1 MRFIGSKVNLL
12 SNIES
17 FISENITDSPTVFMD
32 MFSGT
37 GTVAEYFK
45 KDYCIYSNDSLYF
58 SYILQKARIENNQIP
73 KFSKLKQNGISDPL
87 EYLETAEITI
97 KPDYF
102 ITHHY
107 SPYNG
112 CERMYF
118 SVENASRIDFIRQ
131 QINSWKESN
140 LINEKEFAYILATL
154 IEAIPFISNISGT
167 YGAYLKHWDKRA
179 LSNLKLQRL
188 EVTDNYY
195 TNKSFNEDANDVIE
209 RVRGDVLYID
219 TPYNSRQYISNY
231 HLLETIARYD
241 YPEIYGKTGLRP
253 YEHAKSAY
261 CSKRDVLGVFS
272 DLIEKAKFRHIIVSY
287 STEGLMSVD
296 DIEQVLKKHG
306 VADTY
311 KLAKIPYRKYKSKH
325 KQEES
330 NLNELLFYIQKDIP
344 LVRSNRAFETAYQNE
359 GAANTNEEIH
369 SEQTEL
375 SYTELD
381 LFSMNGIKVD
391 AGSATTNVAT
401 LPRPPVRVAKYPAQE
416 YIKSP
421 LNYIGGKYKL
431 LKQIIPLFP
440 EDINTFV
447 DLFAGGLNV
456 GINVKANS
464 IIANDI
470 NTFVIGV
477 LKEMASLRVDEVLEH
492 IHKRIQEYNLS
503 KENEEGFKKFRDY
516 YNQTK
521 HPLDLYTLICYSFNY
536 QFRFNNNQEY
546 NNPFGRNR
554 SQFSP
559 ALELKLVRFIEAL
572 HSKNIEF
579 STEEFDLFHYNHL
592 SKGDFVYCD
601 PPYLITT
608 GSYNDGNRGFKD
620 WNEDQEYKLLQ
631 ILDDLNGN
639 GVRFALSNV
648 LKHKGQTN
656 HILLEWAKK
665 YHINYLN
672 YDYANSS
679 HNTTRGESEEVL
691 ITNYSD

>member
-12 SNIES
+12 SNIQD
-17 FISENITDSPTVFMD
+17 FIYENITDTPTIFMD

-37 GTVAEYFK
+37 GTVAEFFK

-58 SYILQKARIENNQIP
+58 SYILQKARIENNHVP
-73 KFSKLKQNGISDPL
+73 KFAKLKQIGISDPL
-87 EYLETAEITI
+87 GYLETAEITI

-102 ITHHY
+102 ITHNY
-107 SPYNG
+107 SPYND

-118 SVENASRIDFIRQ
+118 TVENASRIDFIRQ
-131 QINSWKESN
+131 QINEWKECN
-140 LINEKEFAYILATL
+140 LINDKEFAYILATL
-154 IEAIPFISNISGT
+154 IEAIPYISNISGT

-179 LSNLKLQRL
+179 LGQLKLQRL
-188 EVTDNYY
+188 EVTDNHYI
-195 TNKSFNEDANDVIE
+195 NKSFNEDANQVIE

-253 YEHAKSAY
+253 YQEAKSAY
-261 CSKRDVLGVFS
+261 CSRRDVLNVFN

-287 STEGLMSVD
+287 STDGLMTVEE
-296 DIEQVLKKHG
+296 IEQILKSHG
-306 VADTY
+306 LADTFN
-311 KLAKIPYRKYKSKH
+311 LAKIPYRKYKSKH
-325 KQEES
+325 KQEET
-330 NLNELLFYIQKDIP
+330 NLNELLFYIQKDLP
-344 LVRSNRAFETAYQNE
+344 LVKGNRTSKPSDET
-359 GAANTNEEIH
+359 EEIAPINH
-369 SEQTEL
+369 NLNKNDVGYSEV
-375 SYTELD
+375 D
-381 LFSMNGIKVD
+381 LFSLNGIEVET
-391 AGSATTNVAT
+391 GPTGGIAT
-401 LPRPPVRVAKYPAQE
+401 LERPPVKIGKYHAQG

-431 LKQIIPLFP
+431 LKQIVPLFP
-440 EDINTFV
+440 DHINTFV

-456 GINVKANS
+456 AINVNAKR

-477 LKEMASLRVDEVLEH
+477 LREMERLSVEEVLEH
-492 IHKRIQEYNLS
+492 IHGRIKEYNLS
-503 KENEEGFKKFRDY
+503 KVNEEGFKKFREH
-516 YNQTK
+516 YNVTK

-559 ALELKLVRFIEAL
+559 ALEMKLKKFVEAL
-572 HSKNIEF
+572 HRKNIEF
-579 STEEFDLFHYNHL
+579 STKEFDLFNYNDL
-592 SKGDFVYCD
+592 SEGDFVYCD

-631 ILDDLNGN
+631 ILDTLNAK

-648 LKHKGQTN
+648 LTHKGQTN
-656 HILLEWAKK
+656 HILLNWAKK
-665 YHINYLN
+665 YHIHYLHCN
-672 YDYANSS
+672 YANSS

-691 ITNYSD
+691 ITNYTD

>member
-12 SNIES
+12 SNIEE
-17 FISENITDSPTVFMD
+17 FINENITDSPTVFMD

-58 SYILQKARIENNQIP
+58 SYILQKARIENNHVP
-73 KFSKLKQNGISDPL
+73 RFTKLKQRGISDPL
-87 EYLETAEITI
+87 GFLETAEIII

-102 ITHHY
+102 ITHNY

-131 QINSWKESN
+131 QINKWKENN
-140 LINEKEFAYILATL
+140 LINKKEFAYILATL
-154 IEAIPFISNISGT
+154 IEAIPYISNISGT

-179 LSNLKLQRL
+179 LSKLKLQRI
-188 EVTDNYY
+188 EVKDNYY
-195 TNKSFNEDANDVIE
+195 TNKSFNEDANQVIE

-253 YEHAKSAY
+253 YQNTKSAY
-261 CSKRDVLGVFS
+261 CSKRDVLNVFS

-287 STEGLMSVD
+287 STEGLMTVD
-296 DIEQVLKKHG
+296 EIEQVLKRHG
-306 VADTY
+306 IADTFN
-311 KLAKIPYRKYKSKH
+311 LARIPYRKYKSKH
-325 KQEES
+325 KQKES

-344 LVRSNRAFETAYQNE
+344 LVKGNRS
-359 GAANTNEEIH
+359 I
-369 SEQTEL
+369 EL
-375 SYTELD
+375 SDEIEDVAFQDNNSKKKGLSYKKVD
-381 LFSMNGIKVD
+381 LFSINGIKVET
-391 AGSATTNVAT
+391 GSTHNVAT
-401 LPRPPVRVAKYPAQE
+401 LKRPPIRVGKYHAQE

-431 LKQIIPLFP
+431 LKQMIPLFP

-456 GINVKANS
+456 AINVNANR

-477 LKEMASLRVDEVLEH
+477 LKEMASLSVEEVLEH
-492 IHKRIQEYNLS
+492 IHNRIKEYNLS
-503 KENEEGFKKFRDY
+503 KENEEGFKKFREY
-516 YNQTK
+516 YNLTK
-521 HPLDLYTLICYSFNY
+521 QPLDLYTLICYSFNY

-559 ALELKLVRFIEAL
+559 ALEIKLIKFIEAL

-579 STEEFDLFHYNHL
+579 STKEFDLFNYNDL
-592 SKGDFVYCD
+592 SKDDFVYCD

-631 ILDDLNGN
+631 ILDTLNAS

-665 YHINYLN
+665 YHINYLHH
-672 YDYANSS
+672 DYANSS